1 MATINQLSSLDS
13 VSSGDQL
20 PIFSVSNG
28 DARRVSISTLLSYF
42 QRTFA
47 SPTVAVN
54 LYVPSTG
61 FSIAVPTPVSQTQWM
76 LLQPTATLASG
87 TITLP
92 LNTSTADG
100 TSVLFTSTQSI
111 TTLTIV
117 KNGATSVHGALSYL
131 TVYEP
136 FTLRYYQAT
145 NSWYK
150 V

>member
-1 MATINQLSSLDS
+1 MATINQLSSLDT

-28 DARRVSISTLLSYF
+28 DARRLSISSLLSYF
-42 QRTFA
+42 QQTFA

-54 LYVPSTG
+54 SYVPSTG
-61 FSIAVPTPVSQTQWM
+61 FNITVPTPVSQTQWI
-76 LLQPTATLASG
+76 LLQPVATLATG

-100 TSVLFTSTQSI
+100 TSVLVTSTQTISA
-111 TTLTIV
+111 LTV
-117 KNGATSVHGALSYL
+117 VANGATAVFGAPTSFSS
-131 TVYEP
+131 TGP
-136 FTLRYYQAT
+136 FTLRYYKST

>member
-1 MATINQLSSLDS
+1 MATINQLSSLDT

-28 DARRVSISTLLSYF
+28 DARRLSISSLLSYF
-42 QRTFA
+42 QQTFA

-61 FSIAVPTPVSQTQWM
+61 FNITVPTPVSQTQWI
-76 LLQPTATLASG
+76 LLQPVTTLATG

-100 TSVLFTSTQSI
+100 TSVLVTSTQTISS
-111 TTLTIV
+111 LTV
-117 KNGATSVHGALSYL
+117 AANGATAVFGAPASFAS
-131 TVYEP
+131 TGP
-136 FTLRYYQAT
+136 FTLRYYRST

>member
-42 QRTFA
+42 QQTFA

-61 FSIAVPTPVSQTQWM
+61 FNIAVPTPVSQTQWM

-100 TSVLFTSTQSI
+100 TSVLITSTQTISA
-111 TTLTIV
+111 LTV
-117 KNGATSVHGALSYL
+117 AANGATAVFGAS
-131 TVYEP
+131 TSITPTGP
-136 FTLRYYQAT
+136 FTLRYYRTT